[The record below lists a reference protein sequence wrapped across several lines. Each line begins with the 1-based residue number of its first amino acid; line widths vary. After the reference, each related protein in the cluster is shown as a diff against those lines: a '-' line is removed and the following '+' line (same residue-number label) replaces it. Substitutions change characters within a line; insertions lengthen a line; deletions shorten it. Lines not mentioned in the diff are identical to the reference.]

1 MSNDAVSKCIEIQMI
16 KAGLLK
22 SVAITYKTGRV
33 STGYRS

>member
-1 MSNDAVSKCIEIQMI
+1 M

-33 STGYRS
+33 IYYGSKTYYG

>member
-1 MSNDAVSKCIEIQMI
+1 MSNGAFSQLILNKQT

-33 STGYRS
+33 SSDR

>member
-1 MSNDAVSKCIEIQMI
+1 MI

-33 STGYRS
+33 IITG